1 MSVMD
6 KFLTAM
12 KLNGE
17 DDEYFDDE
25 EYYDERE
32 EAAMPTRKESA
43 KAERMRDHEM
53 ARERERDMQQMPMQ
67 QPMPMMEASER
78 RQNNNASIRQM
89 PQGRQRKGPAM
100 QQQHGMEICAIKPTS
115 MEDTREVT
123 DTLLK
128 NRTVVLNLE
137 GIDVDVAQRIV
148 DFVSGSCY
156 AIKGNLQKISR
167 YIFIIT
173 PSSVD
178 ISGDF
183 QEMIGGAFGSASS
196 AD

>member
-6 KFLTAM
+6 SFLKKM
-12 KLNGE
+12 QLNGE
-17 DDEYFDDE
+17 DDEFIDDYGDDE
-25 EYYDERE
+25 MLVSPPPQRNRDNSARNDNPSSDER
-32 EAAMPTRKESA
+32 
-43 KAERMRDHEM
+43 
-53 ARERERDMQQMPMQ
+53 
-67 QPMPMMEASER
+67 R
-78 RQNNNASIRQM
+78 RPSNVRQM
-89 PQGRQRKGPAM
+89 SGGKQGKGKAM
-100 QQQHGMEICAIKPTS
+100 QQGMEICAIKPTS

-156 AIKGNLQKISR
+156 AIRGNLQKISR

-183 QEMIGGAFGSASS
+183 QEMIGGFAAAGGGDAGAQGGASS
-196 AD
+196 R

>member
-6 KFLTAM
+6 KFLKSM
-12 KLNGE
+12 QLNGE
-17 DDEYFDDE
+17 DDEFIDD
-25 EYYDERE
+25 YDDYDD
-32 EAAMPTRKESA
+32 
-43 KAERMRDHEM
+43 RDP
-53 ARERERDMQQMPMQ
+53 DVVT
-67 QPMPMMEASER
+67 PMPRRETAPKNDAPAPEER
-78 RQNNNASIRQM
+78 KRSNSTRQM
-89 PQGRQRKGPAM
+89 SGGKQRKAGAM
-100 QQQHGMEICAIKPTS
+100 QQGMEICAIKPTS

-156 AIKGNLQKISR
+156 AIRGNLQKISR

-173 PSSVD
+173 PASVD

-183 QEMIGGAFGSASS
+183 QEMIGGFAAASS
-196 AD
+196 DSGAQGTNR